1 MKMSAHTGLVTRAVV
16 AGMVAV
22 ASLTRSAMAEPN
34 FAPNPNIGWRA
45 YSAIFMPPASGPGPV
60 QQDPAHPYITN
71 DEFRVTGKQPTQRVG
86 DLSSPILQPWAREV
100 IRKRNELVLAGNL
113 VPSPHASCW
122 PVGVTLFLLSSMT
135 QPMYIVQG
143 RQEVALILT
152 AGNDVR
158 HIHMT
163 DKHSANLKSSWYG
176 DSVGHYEGDALL
188 VDTIGLNDRTPMDG
202 FGTPHTT
209 KLHVT
214 ERFHLIDDGKALEA
228 NVRIEDPGAFT
239 TPWNAIQRFRPY
251 DEAARK
257 VPVERL
263 IQLATGTIE
272 GPLPEEICAENPHSF
287 FEGVPSL
294 PIPQA
299 AVPDF

>member
-1 MKMSAHTGLVTRAVV
+1 MSAHGGLFGGSVLSGLVI
-16 AGMVAV
+16 AG
-22 ASLTRSAMAEPN
+22 SFSFSAMAEPPN
-34 FAPNPNIGWRA
+34 FASNPSIGWRA

-86 DLSSPILQPWAREV
+86 DLSNPILQPWAREV
-100 IRKRNELVLAGNL
+100 IRKRNELVLAGKL

-158 HIHMT
+158 HIHLA

-176 DSVGHYEGDALL
+176 DSVGHYE
-188 VDTIGLNDRTPMDG
+188 VMRSSST
-202 FGTPHTT
+202 
-209 KLHVT
+209 
-214 ERFHLIDDGKALEA
+214 
-228 NVRIEDPGAFT
+228 
-239 TPWNAIQRFRPY
+239 
-251 DEAARK
+251 
-257 VPVERL
+257 RL
-263 IQLATGTIE
+263 
-272 GPLPEEICAENPHSF
+272 
-287 FEGVPSL
+287 
-294 PIPQA
+294 
-299 AVPDF
+299 D